1 MEFLLSLAY
10 TAIFIFLINKMSF
23 FVVEGVSKKTLQVAF
38 IVKIISGFLLSLIYT
53 YYYTNRLAADTF
65 KFYDDSKVIYDL
77 FFTDRKTFW
86 QFMIGLPHDN
96 DTYIYYSNLM
106 NNWWNKYSLYNEGRT
121 ITRLNVLMRFISLGY
136 YHVHNVLFCFL
147 SFTGLVA
154 LVKIFSEEIKTFRKQ
169 VVFLVLFFPSIV
181 FWSSG
186 VLKDGLVFLCVGLAL
201 YFMKK
206 AADETGRKHFFILA
220 SIIFTTALLF
230 VKLHVFFI
238 FFPCYIAF
246 AINMLMNKNTLAS
259 FVITFIAFIAILVS
273 FHHFYEPINFLN
285 YLVAKQKEF
294 IFLAK
299 EVKAGSLIA
308 IQPLE
313 PTVWSIVKNSPVA
326 FFNVLTRPHIHQAN
340 SPFVLLSA
348 LENWFI
354 LLFITSAF
362 YCTKRK
368 GIHVSP
374 LFYFSL
380 LYLIFLFTLIGLI
393 TPVMGAMV
401 RYKIQ
406 ALPFLF
412 FILLKL
418 IDREKLLI
426 KFSFL
431 KSLMR

>member
-10 TAIFIFLINKMSF
+10 TAIFIFLISKMSF

-136 YHVHNVLFCFL
+136 YQVHNVLFCFL
-147 SFTGLVA
+147 SFSGLVA
-154 LVKIFSEEIKTFRKQ
+154 LVKIFSEEIKPFKKQ
-169 VVFLVLFFPSIV
+169 IIFLVLFFPSIV

-186 VLKDGLVFLCVGLAL
+186 VLKDGFVFLCVGMAL
-201 YFMKK
+201 YFIKK
-206 AADETGRKHFFILA
+206 AAAETERKSFFILA
-220 SIIFTTALLF
+220 SIIFAAMLQF
-230 VKLHVFFI
+230 VKLHVFLI
-238 FFPCYIAF
+238 FFPCYVAYS
-246 AINMLMNKNTLAS
+246 INMLFNKKTILS
-259 FVITFIAFIAILVS
+259 FVIVFIAFIALLVS
-273 FHHFYEPINFLN
+273 FHHFNEHINFLN

-294 IFLAK
+294 IYLAK

-308 IQPLE
+308 IKPLE
-313 PTVWSIVKNSPVA
+313 PTLWSIVKNSPVA
-326 FFNVLTRPHIHQAN
+326 FINTLFRPHILESH
-340 SPFVLLSA
+340 SPFILLSA
-348 LENWFI
+348 LENIFI
-354 LLFITSAF
+354 IAFIAVVLFAIRIKKIKT
-362 YCTKRK
+362 
-368 GIHVSP
+368 SP

-380 LYLIFLFTLIGLI
+380 FYFVFLFTLIGLI

-418 IDREKLLI
+418 IDREYLLI
-426 KFSFL
+426 KFPFL